1 MPLKLTRHI
10 LPLLM
15 TTAYAITGHAQTDSM
30 HISLQQLFDLGTENS
45 LQLSADRLKEQMAYE
60 RTQTAQMAKLPD
72 IGIGLKGGFLGQP
85 IVWQNGLSN
94 PSRPQTPDWQQ
105 NYAIDFTQ
113 PLYQGGRI
121 KYNVR
126 KANIEH
132 EVAILQ
138 TATNCA
144 DIKLS
149 LLEQYLSLFSL
160 YKQCM
165 VLNRNIDESKRRL
178 KDIRRMEEE
187 GLITN
192 NDVLRSEMQLTENR
206 LSLTET
212 ENNIRLVSQQL
223 DILLGLDETLLLIP
237 DTALLGQDFVTESY
251 TDYVNKAFFSDPYI
265 QVLQKQTE
273 LAQNNVRIV
282 QAEKMPQL
290 SLTASNTCRRCT
302 NTNIA

>member
-1 MPLKLTRHI
+1 M
-10 LPLLM
+10 
-15 TTAYAITGHAQTDSM
+15 
-30 HISLQQLFDLGTENS
+30 
-45 LQLSADRLKEQMAYE
+45 
-60 RTQTAQMAKLPD
+60 
-72 IGIGLKGGFLGQP
+72 
-85 IVWQNGLSN
+85 
-94 PSRPQTPDWQQ
+94 
-105 NYAIDFTQ
+105 
-113 PLYQGGRI
+113 
-121 KYNVR
+121 
-126 KANIEH
+126 
-132 EVAILQ
+132 AILQ

-251 TDYVNKAFFSDPYI
+251 TDYVNKAFFSDQYI

-282 QAEKMPQL
+282 QAEIFAKCL
-290 SLTASNTCRRCT
+290 
-302 NTNIA
+302 